1 MEVGEKL
8 AVYCRIKCTNLARW
22 LFTVG
27 MTKKNSPLSKQEK
40 HLLQLLREHPEMMER
55 FRSILELAASK
66 EGPVKSADEVEALL
80 IEEVRR
86 LGKTAMGDWALNAER
101 RLGEEL
107 AEQDAT
113 ASVRKKNAEVVVRVW
128 ADHGE
133 RTGVAHGKRQVC
145 PAFV

>member
-1 MEVGEKL
+1 
-8 AVYCRIKCTNLARW
+8 
-22 LFTVG
+22 

-55 FRSILELAASK
+55 FSSILELAASK

-86 LGKTAMGDWALNAER
+86 LGKTTMGEWALNAER

-107 AEQDAT
+107 AQQDAT
-113 ASVRKKNAEVVVRVW
+113 ASVRKK
-128 ADHGE
+128 
-133 RTGVAHGKRQVC
+133 KR
-145 PAFV
+145 

>member
-1 MEVGEKL
+1 
-8 AVYCRIKCTNLARW
+8 
-22 LFTVG
+22 

-55 FRSILELAASK
+55 FSSILELAASK

-86 LGKTAMGDWALNAER
+86 LGKRWETGHLMRRDVWER
-101 RLGEEL
+101 SWPSRMRRPRY
-107 AEQDAT
+107 
-113 ASVRKKNAEVVVRVW
+113 VKKNAEVVVRVW

-133 RTGVAHGKRQVC
+133 RTGVAHGKLQVC

>member
-1 MEVGEKL
+1 
-8 AVYCRIKCTNLARW
+8 
-22 LFTVG
+22 

-107 AEQDAT
+107 AQQDAT
-113 ASVRKKNAEVVVRVW
+113 ASVRKK
-128 ADHGE
+128 
-133 RTGVAHGKRQVC
+133 KR
-145 PAFV
+145 